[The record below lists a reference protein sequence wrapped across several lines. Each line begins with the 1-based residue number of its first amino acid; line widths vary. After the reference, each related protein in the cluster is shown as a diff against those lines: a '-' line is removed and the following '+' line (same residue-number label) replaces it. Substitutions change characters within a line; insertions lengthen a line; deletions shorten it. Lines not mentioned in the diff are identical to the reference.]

1 MKKFLILILFFLSS
15 CNYPDIDDIPKY
27 SNFEIS
33 YDDRKNIR
41 SLVNEM
47 DEIKIVKKEKEIN
60 NSLYMYKQY
69 GLSLIEANKI
79 NE

>member
-1 MKKFLILILFFLSS
+1 MKKFLIIILFFLSS

-33 YDDRKNIR
+33 YEDRKNIR

-47 DEIKIVKKEKEIN
+47 DELKTVKKEKEIS

-79 NE
+79 HE

>member
-1 MKKFLILILFFLSS
+1 MKKLLILTIFFLSS

-33 YDDRKNIR
+33 YEDRKNIR

-47 DEIKIVKKEKEIN
+47 NELKIVKKEKEIS

-79 NE
+79 YE